1 MKTLT
6 RIVLLGAALSW
17 FSSPADAGPLS
28 RSSARSAAAPRRS
41 SSSARR
47 PSRVM
52 RFLSRPFQRVA
63 RAGSPTAQLGRQSM
77 APGVRPQARGEIDA
91 YTQMMEGSIF
101 QQATPPFALIHM
113 SSSHSMR
120 EVRSSSYKQGITAKF
135 LVSGLRGGSFPVTA
149 LFPVS
154 GHVGPAEAARYSRT
168 NVYSVEIEYADGTTE
183 TMRVNATGYVTEK
196 PLELKLQ
203 KGTNFV
209 RFYPE
214 GSGGVGGFRSGR
226 EIELEYDGN

>member
-1 MKTLT
+1 MKTMT
-6 RIVLLGAALSW
+6 RIVLLGAVLTWLS
-17 FSSPADAGPLS
+17 PPEADAS
-28 RSSARSAAAPRRS
+28 RFSRPTARGAATSRASST
-41 SSSARR
+41 RR
-47 PSRVM
+47 PNRVM
-52 RFLSRPFQRVA
+52 RFLARPFQRVA
-63 RAGSPTAQLGRQSM
+63 RTGAPSQIGRST

-113 SSSHSMR
+113 SSSHTMR
-120 EVRSSSYKQGITAKF
+120 EVRSSSYKQGITARF
-135 LVSGLRGGSFPVTA
+135 QVSGLRGGTFPVTA

-203 KGTNFV
+203 KGTNYV